1 MSAEQP
7 EKDRHLSRKRWLWFF
22 LVLVTPG
29 LLTSLLT
36 AAKAGADF
44 GVLAAFTSIPGSLY
58 AGYILKRLL
67 FKQSKGSVTQ
77 IIAFLCLAFG
87 CFVVSFGLCFFG
99 CAAAGGTMD
108 VA

>member
-1 MSAEQP
+1 MSAEQQ

-22 LVLVTPG
+22 LVLFAPG
-29 LLTSLLT
+29 VLTSVLT

-58 AGYILKRLL
+58 AGHILKRLL
-67 FKQSKGSVTQ
+67 FKQSKRTTT

-99 CAAAGGTMD
+99 CAAAGGTID
-108 VA
+108 VR